1 MLDNIKLSS
10 DETEVIIIDQTKLPG
25 TVEYLHLKTAAQM
38 RGAIMTLQVRGAP
51 AIGIFAA
58 YAFYVL
64 ARSIPKDA
72 DFLRTLKE
80 IKNSLNSTRPTAV
93 NLSYALERMMAASKK
108 AGRTRTKILKA
119 LGDECLQIQHE
130 DVAVCRSIA
139 EYALTL
145 VKDKWGILTYC
156 NAGPL
161 ATSRYGTALSGIFFG
176 LERGYKFQVYC
187 CETRPLMQGARLTA
201 FELSEEGINTTL
213 ICDNMASRIMSE
225 GKVQACF
232 VGCDR
237 VAANGDT
244 ANKIGTSMVAVLAK
258 HYKIPFY
265 VFCPTSTLDLKCK
278 SGRDIVIETRDE
290 SEIHTGYFRERL
302 APENENI
309 KFYNPSFDVT
319 PADLITAIITE
330 NGICKPPFEDS
341 LKKIIPGKKR

>member
-1 MLDNIKLSS
+1 MIDNIRLSS
-10 DETEVIIIDQTKLPG
+10 DESEVIIIDQTKLPG
-25 TVEYLHLKTAAQM
+25 TAEYLRLKTAAEM
-38 RGAIMTLQVRGAP
+38 RKAIMTLQVRGAP

-58 YAFYVL
+58 YALYVL

-72 DFLRTLKE
+72 DFLKTLKE
-80 IKNSLNSTRPTAV
+80 IKNALNSTRPTAV
-93 NLSYALERMMAASKK
+93 NLNHALERMMAASKK
-108 AGRTRTKILKA
+108 AGRTRAKILKA
-119 LGDECLQIQHE
+119 LGDECRQIQHE

-145 VKDKWGILTYC
+145 VKDKWGIMTYC

-161 ATSRYGTALSGIFFG
+161 ATSRYGTALSGIFLG
-176 LERGYKFQVYC
+176 HERGYKFRVYC

-201 FELSEEGINTTL
+201 YELSEAGINTTL
-213 ICDNMASRIMSE
+213 ICDNMASRVMSE

-265 VFCPTSTLDLKCK
+265 VFCPTSTLDLSCK
-278 SGRDIVIETRDE
+278 SGKDIVIETRDQA
-290 SEIHTGYFRERL
+290 EIHTGYFRERL
-302 APENENI
+302 APDNESI
-309 KFYNPSFDVT
+309 KIYNPSFDVT
-319 PADLITAIITE
+319 PADLITAIVTE
-330 NGICKPPFEDS
+330 NGICKPPFGDS
-341 LKKIIPGKKR
+341 LKTILRRKR